1 MANATRGLGIA
12 LDTQGSF
19 EESLRLFEEAVA
31 LLRELDDRRHL
42 ASALLN
48 LGVGLARHGGDPERA
63 TALYE
68 EALGLYRELG
78 NALSMAHCLV
88 NLGNRAKATGHLALA
103 ESRYREAAELAR
115 PLDSPFHLGV
125 ALVGLGD
132 IARLGGDAVAA
143 GERYREALRLFGA
156 AGERQAVAVCL
167 RFLGWFAW
175 ATGRPERAARLY
187 GAGEALWPGAAAA
200 DGDEEEAR
208 LHAGAQHAAPVHPLR
223 DLARGHGRVPVG
235 AAGRGPPHA
244 GGGAGGGPVSAAVV
258 SGPRSRARPRGGG
271 RR

>member
-1 MANATRGLGIA
+1 MYECVAPKAGQLHIRTNARFKA
-12 LDTQGSF
+12 P
-19 EESLRLFEEAVA
+19 RLAFRPTPAGRVPSWPGAETARPGVA
-31 LLRELDDRRHL
+31 
-42 ASALLN
+42 A
-48 LGVGLARHGGDPERA
+48 P
-63 TALYE
+63 
-68 EALGLYRELG
+68 
-78 NALSMAHCLV
+78 
-88 NLGNRAKATGHLALA
+88 
-103 ESRYREAAELAR
+103 AR

-132 IARLGGDAVAA
+132 MARLGGDAPAA

-208 LHAGAQHAAPVHPLR
+208 LHAGV
-223 DLARGHGRVPVG
+223 
-235 AAGRGPPHA
+235 HA
-244 GGGAGGGPVSAAVV
+244 GLAERLGPDAYVAARRAGARLTLEAAVAEGL
-258 SGPRSRARPRGGG
+258 SAQQA
-271 RR
+271 